1 MKKIF
6 LAASFADVS
15 SHLAVFLNESLQD
28 RSVAFIATASLVE
41 DYRGYVEND
50 RLAFKNLGLNINELD
65 ISHSTFESMKTI
77 LSESDYIFISGGNT
91 FYLLQEL
98 RRTGAD
104 QLISDW
110 INRGK
115 PYIGSSAGS
124 IVLAPDIDYIQLMDD
139 INKAPQLSDTQ
150 GLNLIDFYPL
160 PHFNNEPFIE
170 IAHQIYTNYFS
181 QLSLKPIDNDQFII
195 VDDQ

>member
-1 MKKIF
+1 M
-6 LAASFADVS
+6 
-15 SHLAVFLNESLQD
+15 
-28 RSVAFIATASLVE
+28 VE

-65 ISHSTFESMKTI
+65 ISCSTSESMKTI

-139 INKAPQLSDTQ
+139 IKKHH
-150 GLNLIDFYPL
+150 NLVI
-160 PHFNNEPFIE
+160 H
-170 IAHQIYTNYFS
+170 
-181 QLSLKPIDNDQFII
+181 K
-195 VDDQ
+195 V